1 LVTRGLSADLSAE
14 ARDGRWRKPGGF
26 WRDPVYRPRAN
37 RVNRRRAPPGQ
48 YAGSVEERAQK
59 AIVYTTLQARG
70 LKPDDVRHLSD
81 DLWLFPYYVDT
92 SFVPFDARPGGPA
105 SGMQN

>member
-1 LVTRGLSADLSAE
+1 MAE
-14 ARDGRWRKPGGF
+14 AWR
-26 WRDPVYRPRAN
+26 VLERPSISTAGEPRQPAA
-37 RVNRRRAPPGQ
+37 RPPRSRRRHGRGPPGQ
-48 YAGSVEERAQK
+48 YAGSVEERAQE

-70 LKPDDVRHLSD
+70 LKPDGVRHWSD